1 MYLSK
6 YICIDIFEKKLVGGG
21 GGKMRGFKVLEG

>member
-6 YICIDIFEKKLVGGG
+6 YICIDIFEKNFVGG